1 MFETSHINR
10 RRVIQGMG
18 LTLGLASLR
27 GFEVVAAAPAYFTH
41 GIASG
46 DPLSDRVILWTR
58 VLPGDGAAK
67 TLAGT
72 WEVAEDRQFD
82 RIVAR
87 GETATGPERDY
98 TVKVDATGL
107 KPGKGY
113 WFRFIFNGVTS
124 AVGRTRTMPVGSV
137 EAFSVAVCSCSNYP
151 QGYFNAYKD
160 IAEADVDL
168 VMHLGDYIYEYA
180 QGVYANP
187 YVVDSL
193 GRAVVPE
200 HEILALEDYRQ
211 RYGLYRTDVD
221 LQAAHGA
228 HPWICVWDDHELA
241 NNTWRDG
248 AQNHNEDEGEG
259 DFYVRMQMARKAYHE
274 WMPIRTP
281 AQTDQ
286 GPIYRSFQVGDLA
299 DIIMLDTRLVGRDE
313 QLDYKR
319 DLIDAKRPPQ
329 VFQETL
335 LSDPKRSLLG
345 EDQLHWLANQLAAS
359 KDRGA
364 PWQFLGQQVLMGK
377 INIPQMTQEQLAT
390 LNLPEE
396 VRSYVLGTLQLG
408 AYGLPMNLDAWDGYP
423 ADRERVYQLLLELA
437 NNPVVV
443 AGDTHN
449 GWAFNLQTEAGR
461 SVGVEI
467 GCPGVTSPGL
477 ESYFPLPPEQLSQLL
492 RDSSP
497 ELVALDTQRRGWS
510 KVTLTPEATKSQW
523 RFVSSILD
531 REYSVEETSPLI
543 AKMGSRQF
551 G

>member
-113 WFRFIFNGVTS
+113 WFRFVFNGVTS

-187 YVVDSL
+187 
-193 GRAVVPE
+193 
-200 HEILALEDYRQ
+200 
-211 RYGLYRTDVD
+211 
-221 LQAAHGA
+221 
-228 HPWICVWDDHELA
+228 
-241 NNTWRDG
+241 
-248 AQNHNEDEGEG
+248 
-259 DFYVRMQMARKAYHE
+259 
-274 WMPIRTP
+274 
-281 AQTDQ
+281 
-286 GPIYRSFQVGDLA
+286 
-299 DIIMLDTRLVGRDE
+299 
-313 QLDYKR
+313 
-319 DLIDAKRPPQ
+319 
-329 VFQETL
+329 
-335 LSDPKRSLLG
+335 
-345 EDQLHWLANQLAAS
+345 
-359 KDRGA
+359 
-364 PWQFLGQQVLMGK
+364 
-377 INIPQMTQEQLAT
+377 
-390 LNLPEE
+390 
-396 VRSYVLGTLQLG
+396 
-408 AYGLPMNLDAWDGYP
+408 
-423 ADRERVYQLLLELA
+423 
-437 NNPVVV
+437 
-443 AGDTHN
+443 
-449 GWAFNLQTEAGR
+449 
-461 SVGVEI
+461 
-467 GCPGVTSPGL
+467 
-477 ESYFPLPPEQLSQLL
+477 
-492 RDSSP
+492 
-497 ELVALDTQRRGWS
+497 
-510 KVTLTPEATKSQW
+510 
-523 RFVSSILD
+523 
-531 REYSVEETSPLI
+531 
-543 AKMGSRQF
+543 
-551 G
+551 